1 MTQTL
6 KQRDAIHRALHAEKS
21 KRLQFRLTL
30 RERVARLFR
39 TIFRRFV

>member
-1 MTQTL
+1 MSLSL
-6 KQRDAIHRALHAEKS
+6 KQRNAIDAFLHAEKS

-30 RERVARLFR
+30 RERVARLVR